1 MAQITHLQNGNVI
14 YNDKET
20 EFYNLPRPLLFQI
33 FAEETG
39 RIDDFGGGLSRDDT
53 DAINLF
59 IADAERNG
67 YTFPQIPPKEFF
79 LRREEQTRYYKF
91 GEPFQRTIKRKH
103 EITADDN
110 RVLQL
115 TYVFLTHYGIMSEK
129 EARNLTEGWRKK
141 ITEIEETHEITV
153 REPLKDT
160 KGKLVVDWSQ
170 QTTQDKKNRVVR
182 AFYDWLDKYVKKWHS
197 FNDFF
202 FLFIGGGIIHP
213 FFIVKSN
220 LRAT

>member
-1 MAQITHLQNGNVI
+1 MAQITQLQNGNVI
-14 YNDKET
+14 YNGQET
-20 EFYNLPRPLLFQI
+20 EFHKLPRPLLFHF

-39 RIDDFGGGLSRDDT
+39 RIDDFEGDLSRDDT

-91 GEPFQRTIKRKH
+91 GEPFQRTLKRKH
-103 EITADDN
+103 RIAADDD

-115 TYVFLTHYGIMSEK
+115 TYEFLTHYGIMSVN

-153 REPLKDT
+153 REPLKDK
-160 KGKLVVDWSQ
+160 KGNLVVDWSQ
-170 QTTQDKKNRVVR
+170 QTRQDEVNKLVR
-182 AFYDWLDKYVKKWHS
+182 AFYDWLSKYVKK
-197 FNDFF
+197 
-202 FLFIGGGIIHP
+202 
-213 FFIVKSN
+213 
-220 LRAT
+220 